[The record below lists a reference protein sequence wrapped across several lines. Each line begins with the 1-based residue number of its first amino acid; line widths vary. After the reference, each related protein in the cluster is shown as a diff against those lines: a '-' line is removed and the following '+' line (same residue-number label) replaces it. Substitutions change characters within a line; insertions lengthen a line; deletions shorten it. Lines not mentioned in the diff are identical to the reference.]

1 MAPGKDEL
9 ELAKQFDAIKIT
21 NDKKPLNLRELAGL
35 IKKSQFVIANDTGPA
50 HMAAHLGKS
59 GLVLFGYHTSAKKVS
74 IETDNF
80 KPITV
85 NKLKDLSV
93 TDVYNE
99 FKKNFLIN

>member
-1 MAPGKDEL
+1 
-9 ELAKQFDAIKIT
+9 
-21 NDKKPLNLRELAGL
+21 
-35 IKKSQFVIANDTGPA
+35 
-50 HMAAHLGKS
+50 MAAHLGIS
-59 GLVLFGYHTSAKKVS
+59 GMVLFGYHTSAKKVS

-99 FKKNFLIN
+99 FKKNFSIN